1 MALPCASSES
11 DFMHVPKKMRCSPR
25 LNKGSAPPSLE
36 KSSASHSRKKKCA
49 VKPTARSETFRCNPS
64 RLSSIVALLSPDQKG
79 FVVDAGF
86 GHLLSM
92 QACNI
97 PKGMT
102 VWLIKRHWKL
112 GGKSIPIKPLVEK
125 VIGAPS
131 GPIPVEL
138 SRDGDLR
145 LKNKFTVKGRG
156 QPIHITISH
165 ILKENTKDEFTIS
178 FMLVALCV
186 YLAPMANLSVNR
198 DYLGALSNV
207 KKISDMNWCEHIADF
222 LIQRISDFK
231 TNKKDNVYVRGC
243 VHILNVIFTDC
254 VASYSAPQGIPR
266 ILHVTTAHLLVVNL
280 LAVNKSLGQIDY
292 DSLQLEAILDAL
304 DKEIIS
310 EFQTEI
316 AKLTAGNGLASTSQ
330 PVEASRK
337 RDQSEV
343 IFAAGNAAT
352 HDAEQGESDKK
363 NSGPK
368 ATDSSAPQKNVA
380 HDDQSIS
387 EIVAIT
393 ASAAHDASQIEHM
406 CEKSTEQGMR
416 AACYGNGAEK
426 DEGRRATSD
435 ADHTPTEEQF
445 PGASMMDSMTD
456 DTTID
461 TKEVAQML
469 ETIVIDDSSQ
479 ESRPAVITVPQ
490 LTEPIPDGER
500 FPNPSTAPPATK
512 HRAKRC
518 KSSHTS
524 VEAIAQLGKAK
535 VVHDDF
541 TLKLF
546 QNHVLRTIKGKGD
559 AVKVSIDGAYVT
571 EEEFQSVLK
580 YSGEV
585 DSNFMWVCCKAM
597 MADWDSKNKIIVD
610 VVAVSSNLQL
620 AIDMRRRVEGKDQ
633 FGFTIFPATV

>member
-1 MALPCASSES
+1 
-11 DFMHVPKKMRCSPR
+11 
-25 LNKGSAPPSLE
+25 
-36 KSSASHSRKKKCA
+36 
-49 VKPTARSETFRCNPS
+49 
-64 RLSSIVALLSPDQKG
+64 
-79 FVVDAGF
+79 
-86 GHLLSM
+86 M

-97 PKGMT
+97 RKGMT
-102 VWLIKRHWKL
+102 MWLIK
-112 GGKSIPIKPLVEK
+112 SPLVEK

-156 QPIHITISH
+156 QPIHITISQM
-165 ILKENTKDEFTIS
+165 LKENTKDEFTIS

-222 LIQRISDFK
+222 LIQGISDFK
-231 TNKKDNVYVRGC
+231 TNKKDNVYVRGY

-254 VASYSAPQGIPR
+254 VTSYSAPQGIPR
-266 ILHVTTAHLLVVNL
+266 ILHVTTAHLLAIKEIENTVYCNGMTCEDGDRQPGKLSRGVPT
-280 LAVNKSLGQIDY
+280 VDVDEVDMKGQDGQTSHELNENEKFSEMNQRLKHRRDEIINHCIQ
-292 DSLQLEAILDAL
+292 QLEAIFDAS

-337 RDQSEV
+337 RDQSDV
-343 IFAAGNAAT
+343 IFAVGSAAT

-380 HDDQSIS
+380 HDNQSIS
-387 EIVAIT
+387 EIVAIV
-393 ASAAHDASQIEHM
+393 ASVAHDASQIEHILL
-406 CEKSTEQGMR
+406 
-416 AACYGNGAEK
+416 YGNGAKK
-426 DEGRRATSD
+426 DEGQWATSD
-435 ADHTPTEEQF
+435 ANHTPIEEQF
-445 PGASMMDSMTD
+445 PGASMMDSMID

-469 ETIVIDDSSQ
+469 ETIVIDDSSH
-479 ESRPAVITVPQ
+479 ESHPAVITVPQ
-490 LTEPIPDGER
+490 LTEPIPYGER
-500 FPNPSTAPPATK
+500 FPDPGTAPPATK
-512 HRAKRC
+512 HMDKRC

-524 VEAIAQLGKAK
+524 VEAITQLGKGKA
-535 VVHDDF
+535 VHDDF

-571 EEEFQSVLK
+571 EEEF
-580 YSGEV
+580 
-585 DSNFMWVCCKAM
+585 
-597 MADWDSKNKIIVD
+597 
-610 VVAVSSNLQL
+610 
-620 AIDMRRRVEGKDQ
+620 
-633 FGFTIFPATV
+633 